1 MAGYSKFIWG
11 AGLAVGLALV
21 SQFSALADEKKKA
34 EGDNFSQKLKD
45 RFPSE
50 AKRGGGIFCSVKDLD
65 TGDSKKE
72 APKEDAPDKKK
83 ADEKK
88 PEPRVVKEASKD
100 EEKPKFMLADLFK
113 SKSNKVDEK
122 ALKDATAN
130 GESEEVKDKKEEIK
144 PMLVSKPS
152 DSEAKLDEIKDEE
165 KSARRVSAPKFFGK
179 KTTKVEAP
187 VVAETTPAKPEE
199 VDKKEGADT
208 DDPKAKEK
216 KKEKSKGWASNSK
229 LFGKKSTKAETLVIP
244 EDGLTN
250 KPAPKVE
257 FSKVD
262 TSKDLGEG
270 GDFKSW
276 DDLPYKRKSSVDR
289 MMGKLNIKRISP
301 RPAAGLP
308 GPRLPGGPSKPAP
321 KSE

>member
-50 AKRGGGIFCSVKDLD
+50 AKRGGGGGIFCSVKDLD

-130 GESEEVKDKKEEIK
+130 GESEEVKDKKEAIK

-165 KSARRVSAPKFFGK
+165 KSAPPGFG
-179 KTTKVEAP
+179 T
-187 VVAETTPAKPEE
+187 E
-199 VDKKEGADT
+199 VFRKENY
-208 DDPKAKEK
+208 E
-216 KKEKSKGWASNSK
+216 S
-229 LFGKKSTKAETLVIP
+229 
-244 EDGLTN
+244 
-250 KPAPKVE
+250 
-257 FSKVD
+257 
-262 TSKDLGEG
+262 
-270 GDFKSW
+270 
-276 DDLPYKRKSSVDR
+276 
-289 MMGKLNIKRISP
+289 
-301 RPAAGLP
+301 
-308 GPRLPGGPSKPAP
+308 
-321 KSE
+321 